1 MWKWNVEPAS
11 AIEIDG
17 WMDGGG
23 DDGVDKMRR
32 WYIMCTHLSYYIS
45 YEKIPDVNT
54 LIYQRHFT
62 VAKPT
67 IKASCLKR
75 KIPKRSHIRSTEM
88 KMLSNSRSPS
98 YWAWTLSPFLS
109 FSGFI
114 SISESVWLMRNHS
127 IVIYNERGP
136 YTVQPKST
144 FIYMCVVGHMHC
156 CRVRY
161 EYKCEYEYE
170 YASYTWKTE
179 RIRFFHSMLKKTD
192 ITLSILLMWPMSC
205 KIILHNRLG
214 FYINFQVK
222 LLTIQSQIIIIVGFD
237 GGAKTCACVCMFHEL
252 RPNWKV

>member
-23 DDGVDKMRR
+23 DKMRR

-67 IKASCLKR
+67 IKASCLKW

-98 YWAWTLSPFLS
+98 YWAWTLSLFFFLRLH
-109 FSGFI
+109 FHI
-114 SISESVWLMRNHS
+114 
-127 IVIYNERGP
+127 
-136 YTVQPKST
+136 
-144 FIYMCVVGHMHC
+144 
-156 CRVRY
+156 
-161 EYKCEYEYE
+161 
-170 YASYTWKTE
+170 
-179 RIRFFHSMLKKTD
+179 RIRLAYAKSQHCYLQWKGAIHSATEKHVYLHVRRWPHA
-192 ITLSILLMWPMSC
+192 LLPSA
-205 KIILHNRLG
+205 IRI
-214 FYINFQVK
+214 
-222 LLTIQSQIIIIVGFD
+222 
-237 GGAKTCACVCMFHEL
+237 
-252 RPNWKV
+252 